1 MALVTFDYIAS
12 CPGALMPVHA
22 MARECK
28 ARGVPVLLD
37 GAHVLGQIQL
47 DCCALEASGVTY
59 FMADAHKWL
68 FSPKGSAMLWVT
80 RAAQANCHPSVV
92 GAVCS
97 NSPSTNFNPAVLVGL
112 SEYERRFQYTGTRD
126 YTPLIAVRDALLFRE
141 KVGESVILGYNRGM
155 AVWAQE
161 WLAAVWRTETL
172 VPAECT
178 AFMAHAR
185 VPVRSSAA
193 ALLLNR
199 ALREDHGIH
208 VMAFSLPARKHLG
221 ESAPTHWIRPCM
233 QLFVHRE
240 DVRALGAAVLRLA
253 VGADAAATL
262 GARWLTRTRESKA
275 ARRAALEADAA
286 TFLDATAAHKVT
298 VGFSVPPAFA
308 RRDSAGDLT
317 QPQAAPRATSGFE
330 VDKAGEPCSSTSSAS
345 GVEGAAAAAAAAVA
359 KYSAA
364 QQVHA
369 PQLGHHAHP
378 FTFALPALPED
389 REESPAEVADSFKE
403 VTLAG
408 SLGRRGVDF
417 DFDAGGFKGCNQ
429 FAQSP
434 TSIMDLGSSMA
445 SSMGTSVDGAGFAHL
460 DWFNRSCE
468 MTPGSAQPRK
478 GSESTVVA
486 PRASDPVL

>member
-1 MALVTFDYIAS
+1 MTLSPRSHGSRVALVTFDYIAS

-28 ARGVPVLLD
+28 SRGVPVLLD
-37 GAHVLGQIQL
+37 GAHVLGQTQV
-47 DCCALEASGVTY
+47 DCHALESSGVTY

-80 RAAQANCHPSVV
+80 RAAQANCYPSVV

-97 NSPSTNFNPAVLVGL
+97 NSPSTNFNPAVLAGL

-141 KVGESVILGYNRGM
+141 QVGESVILGYNRGM

-185 VPVRSSAA
+185 VPVRSPAA

-199 ALREDHGIH
+199 MLKEDQAIH

-221 ESAPTHWIRPCM
+221 ESEPTHWVRPCI

-253 VGADAAATL
+253 VGVEAAAKL
-262 GARWLTRTRESKA
+262 GSHWLAKTRKTKA

-286 TFLDATAAHKVT
+286 NFLDATAAHKVT

-308 RRDSAGDLT
+308 RRDSASDLT
-317 QPQAAPRATSGFE
+317 QPQVVPRVTSGFA
-330 VDKAGEPCSSTSSAS
+330 VKKAGESFSLSSSAS
-345 GVEGAAAAAAAAVA
+345 GAGGAAAAVAAVA

-378 FTFALPALPED
+378 LSYVLPALPED
-389 REESPAEVADSFKE
+389 REESAADVADSFKE
-403 VTLAG
+403 VTLVG
-408 SLGRRGVDF
+408 SLGRGVN
-417 DFDAGGFKGCNQ
+417 FDAVGVKGVNH
-429 FAQSP
+429 FAKSP
-434 TSIMDLGSSMA
+434 TSIMDLGSSVA
-445 SSMGTSVDGAGFAHL
+445 SSVGTSVDGAGFLHP
-460 DWFNRSCE
+460 DWFNCSHE
-468 MTPGSAQPRK
+468 ITPGLAQPQQPRK
-478 GSESTVVA
+478 GF
-486 PRASDPVL
+486 